1 MIRHITSDMRS
12 DLLSPRPLHITEPL
26 VTIKMEN
33 LKPNST
39 EIEFL
44 NLAYNRFYDLY
55 EEVKSDDYW
64 NKDEWERFS

>member
-1 MIRHITSDMRS
+1 MAY
-12 DLLSPRPLHITEPL
+12 LFVPLRDARYTNPL

-44 NLAYNRFYDLY
+44 NLAYNRFYALY

>member
-1 MIRHITSDMRS
+1 MSDW
-12 DLLSPRPLHITEPL
+12 LSPNPPDIADPL

-55 EEVKSDDYW
+55 EEVMSDDYW

>member
-1 MIRHITSDMRS
+1 
-12 DLLSPRPLHITEPL
+12 
-26 VTIKMEN
+26 MEN
-33 LKPNST
+33 LKPRST

-55 EEVKSDDYW
+55 EEVMSDDYW